1 MKKIKGKLKNGFNF
15 ELDPGL
21 LNDYE
26 LLEMIS
32 EGQTNPL
39 VIPKLITKVLGEK
52 QKNNLINYLKK
63 KTGKVTIED
72 MELALTEIFTK
83 SKPLKN

>member
-15 ELDPGL
+15 ELDPDL

-83 SKPLKN
+83 SKALKN

>member
-15 ELDPGL
+15 ELDPDL

-52 QKNNLINYLKK
+52 QKNNLISYLKK

-72 MELALTEIFTK
+72 MGLALTEIFTK